1 MNRENVLFGI
11 VGLLAGYLVAFHL
24 VVYINQNQPALRPAG
39 GAAAAGGES
48 AAFPTNEVKERQRLR
63 SAAEQAAEA
72 ARGNRESFEAQATA
86 ANAHLEAEEWTA
98 ALEFLTRANEL
109 RPDDYSTIVKLGH
122 ANSEAGQYEAAEK
135 WFKAALAKKPGDN
148 DARSELALTYYL
160 RTPKQPERAI
170 AELNRGLAADPSHL
184 ATLHNLSL
192 LYIETGKLAEAE
204 TTIGKLEGVNPSY
217 AQLQRLRAALDE
229 ARQKKSGSS

>member
-1 MNRENVLFGI
+1 MNRENVLFGV
-11 VGLLAGYLVAFHL
+11 VGLLAGYLIAFHL
-24 VVYINQNQPALRPAG
+24 VVYVNQNQPTLRSGDDANVPG
-39 GAAAAGGES
+39 QGAAL
-48 AAFPTNEVKERQRLR
+48 PTNEVKERQRLR

-72 ARGNRESFEAQATA
+72 ARSNRESFEAQSNA
-86 ANAHLEAEEWTA
+86 ANAYLEAEEWTA

-160 RTPKQPERAI
+160 RTPKQPDRAI
-170 AELNRGLAADPSHL
+170 AELNRGLESDPSHL

-192 LYIETGKLAEAE
+192 MYIETGKLAEAE
-204 TTIGKLEGVNPSY
+204 STIGKLERVNPSY
-217 AQLQRLRAALDE
+217 AQLQRLRSALDE
-229 ARQKKSGSS
+229 ARQKQAGSS